1 MAVGVTGL
9 GYPLTGTC
17 FMDRREVLQWIGGAV
32 GIHALAGVS
41 PKRLMAIG
49 RAVHEKQQ
57 ALLVLNAHQN
67 HTVTTLAEHIIPETD
82 TPGASATR
90 VNEFIDLLLAEW
102 CDDVER
108 ERFLRGLADVDTRSP
123 NTFGDVFVHTTPDRQ
138 IALMSGLDAEV
149 TALRDVNGEADDHF
163 FARMKWFTLYG
174 YYTSEIGQTQE
185 LQSSIIPGR
194 YDPCGPLHRDT
205 PGEW

>member
-1 MAVGVTGL
+1 
-9 GYPLTGTC
+9 
-17 FMDRREVLQWIGGAV
+17 MDRREMLQWIGGVV
-32 GIHALAGVS
+32 GVHALAGAS
-41 PKRLMAIG
+41 PERLMAVG
-49 RAVHEKQQ
+49 RAAHERRQ

-67 HTVTTLAEHIIPETD
+67 ETVTTIAEHIIPETD
-82 TPGASATR
+82 TPGASAAR

-102 CDDVER
+102 SDDTER
-108 ERFLRGLADVDTRSP
+108 ERFLRGLADVDTRSL
-123 NTFGDVFVHTTPDRQ
+123 NAFGDVFVHTTTDQ
-138 IALMSGLDAEV
+138 QLALMSGLDAEV
-149 TALRDVNGEADDHF
+149 TALRATEEEANDHF

-194 YDPCGPLHRDT
+194 YDPCGPLQRDT